1 MLRRA
6 NRLNLKIVGW
16 GPFIAFQFRSL
27 ESVFSDGSLQLSEE
41 QLIFASGTL
50 LLFLDAALVLEE
62 LHNRLGRAV
71 VDIAF
76 FRSLMDTMLDI
87 RMQEEVTLRNVCIS
101 FKDGIRLTSLMVL
114 VPEFQ
119 SAMNRRRESSFV
131 TWYDFL
137 GGTLDFS

>member
-1 MLRRA
+1 
-6 NRLNLKIVGW
+6 
-16 GPFIAFQFRSL
+16 
-27 ESVFSDGSLQLSEE
+27 
-41 QLIFASGTL
+41 
-50 LLFLDAALVLEE
+50 
-62 LHNRLGRAV
+62 
-71 VDIAF
+71 
-76 FRSLMDTMLDI
+76 MDTMLDI

-101 FKDGIRLTSLMVL
+101 FKDGIRLTSLMVF